1 MKTKFDVDN
10 NEIFQKIQQ
19 LKQQGKSNE
28 EILQILTQQGI
39 DYQTAVDLITQYD
52 LQFQQQTY
60 YDPSLDQVQA
70 TAEVIVS
77 EKISQLYYFLQ
88 QYFQVQQAF
97 FDKFNELYDKVE
109 NLNKKVDE
117 LEKEIKES
125 ERKVISQIENINAHL
140 EAFEGV
146 FEKIST
152 SLMET
157 TKQLNY
163 ILKKLRNFEQN
174 SEF

>member
-1 MKTKFDVDN
+1 VDQQ
-10 NEIFQKIQQ
+10 EIIQKIQQ
-19 LKQQGKSNE
+19 LKQQGKKNE
-28 EILQILTQQGI
+28 EIVQFLVSQGI
-39 DYQTAVDLITQYD
+39 DYQTAVDLVTQFD
-52 LQFQQQTY
+52 LQMQQNF
-60 YDPSLDQVQA
+60 YDPTMDQLQA
-70 TAEVIVS
+70 TAEMVVS
-77 EKISQLYYFLQ
+77 EKFAQIYYLLQ

-109 NLNKKVDE
+109 KIEKRLDD
-117 LEKEIKES
+117 LEKEIKET
-125 ERKVISQIENINAHL
+125 EKKTMNQIENLNAHL

-146 FEKIST
+146 FEKVST

-163 ILKKLRNFEQN
+163 LLKKLREYEPK